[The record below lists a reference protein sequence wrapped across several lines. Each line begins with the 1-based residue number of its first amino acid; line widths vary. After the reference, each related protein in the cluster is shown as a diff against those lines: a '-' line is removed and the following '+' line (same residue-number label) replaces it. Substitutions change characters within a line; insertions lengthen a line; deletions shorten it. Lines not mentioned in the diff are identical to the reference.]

1 MSSSASPADSR
12 VRKVAFWKKHQTILQ
27 NCADLSNL
35 CGMKI
40 LVSIPYYFHQ
50 SSHPRPDEV
59 RHRSV
64 S

>member
-1 MSSSASPADSR
+1 MSSVSPTESR

-40 LVSIPYYFHQ
+40 LVSSP
-50 SSHPRPDEV
+50 
-59 RHRSV
+59 
-64 S
+64 